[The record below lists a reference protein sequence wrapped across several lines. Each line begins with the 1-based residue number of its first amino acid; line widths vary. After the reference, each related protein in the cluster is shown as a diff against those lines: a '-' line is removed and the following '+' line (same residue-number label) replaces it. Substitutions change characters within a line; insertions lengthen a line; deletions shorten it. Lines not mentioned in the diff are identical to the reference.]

1 MEAAMALDNAVGRDV
16 EDPFLSSEAHWLE
29 RMLPELEWDESEA
42 ALLVEDIVGGS
53 QMRGYA

>member
-1 MEAAMALDNAVGRDV
+1 MVSDDTVGRDV
-16 EDPFLSSEAHWLE
+16 EHDFLSNEAHWLE

-53 QMRGYA
+53 QMRSYA